1 MEAERVCRLTSAE
14 HALKAITT
22 VVVTLTV
29 LSTEPLRRVS
39 SADQYGI
46 TLTLATDTLAA
57 GRTTTWQTVV
67 CSNNVNTYTHASV
80 SFHWHDD
87 LHGVCPCYHVLPSV
101 SNTLILC

>member
-14 HALKAITT
+14 HALIAITA

-29 LSTEPLRRVS
+29 LSTEPLRRIS

-57 GRTTTWQTVV
+57 GRTTTRQTVV
-67 CSNNVNTYTHASV
+67 CSNTYTHTGV
-80 SFHWHDD
+80 SFYQRDA
-87 LHGVCPCYHVLPSV
+87 LHSARSMLSCSVCPTV
-101 SNTLILC
+101 SHTLILY